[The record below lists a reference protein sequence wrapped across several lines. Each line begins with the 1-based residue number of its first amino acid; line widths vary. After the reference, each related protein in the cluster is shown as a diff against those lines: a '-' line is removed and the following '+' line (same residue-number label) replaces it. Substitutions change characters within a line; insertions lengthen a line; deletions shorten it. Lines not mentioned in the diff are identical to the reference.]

1 MKATLS
7 TANVSSLIPIIS
19 RFDVSKPLYSTS
31 LRRLQKNLS
40 NHDSITEY
48 FSGIDSPF
56 VKSKDD
62 DNEPNNSGKKD
73 TAAKQEFKPYVKN
86 SFKQFPTYNQSST
99 TRSSG
104 GMSYNTSEENS
115 IIQQL
120 SPEHLILIRTILI
133 LKYFCAK
140 TKFKLAFKP
149 YDFKDV
155 IEQYTQGNMD
165 ILLKMKDLQR
175 KIDQVSVQPAYGRH
189 STSYSDGGSP
199 YNVPDMSMMDNQYT
213 LTPSQKFNFTTIN
226 VKPSRR
232 GKNNHEL
239 SPPPRLVSSMSLSER
254 TGGTDA
260 ALVDRIGRVE
270 ASIEGLAKKLDTLI
284 SLTINSKDMIF
295 IDE

>member
-1 MKATLS
+1 
-7 TANVSSLIPIIS
+7 
-19 RFDVSKPLYSTS
+19 
-31 LRRLQKNLS
+31 
-40 NHDSITEY
+40 
-48 FSGIDSPF
+48 
-56 VKSKDD
+56 
-62 DNEPNNSGKKD
+62 
-73 TAAKQEFKPYVKN
+73 
-86 SFKQFPTYNQSST
+86 
-99 TRSSG
+99 
-104 GMSYNTSEENS
+104 MSYNTSEENS

-175 KIDQVSVQPAYGRH
+175 KIDQVSVPAYARH

-199 YNVPDMSMMDNQYT
+199 YNVPDMTNMMDNQFT

-226 VKPSRR
+226 KSSRR
-232 GKNNHEL
+232 VRNNHEL
-239 SPPPRLVSSMSLSER
+239 SPPPKLVSSMSFSER
-254 TGGTDA
+254 TGSSDA
-260 ALVDRIGRVE
+260 TLADRIGRVE